1 MLKMN
6 FVRELKFLC
15 KLDLYTQ
22 LFKKNLKKL
31 FNECENYIIFVVV
44 IRMNENED
52 ELYYSE
58 ILSEPDMSKLRN

>member
-58 ILSEPDMSKLRN
+58 ILSEPDMSKLKN

>member
-44 IRMNENED
+44 IKMNENED

>member
-6 FVRELKFLC
+6 FVKELKFLC

-52 ELYYSE
+52 GLYYSE

>member
-1 MLKMN
+1 LIFIHNCSK
-6 FVRELKFLC
+6 EP
-15 KLDLYTQ
+15 Q
-22 LFKKNLKKL
+22 EA

>member
-6 FVRELKFLC
+6 FVKELKFLC